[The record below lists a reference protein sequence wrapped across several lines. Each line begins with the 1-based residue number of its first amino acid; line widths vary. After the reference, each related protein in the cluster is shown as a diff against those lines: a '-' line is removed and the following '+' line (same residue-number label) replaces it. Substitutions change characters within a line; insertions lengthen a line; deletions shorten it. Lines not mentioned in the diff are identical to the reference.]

1 MVDIQLLTFST
12 AGSIPMIEILA
23 GEFLMGSDETDPD
36 RHPDETPQHLVRLQ
50 GFSMSQSPITQAQW
64 RAVAMLPKVDQDLNP
79 DPSYFKGAN
88 LPVERVSWHDAIEF
102 CARLSIK
109 TRKAITLPSEAQW
122 EYACRAGTTTAY
134 AFGDTLTNQM
144 ANLEGD
150 GTTPVG
156 TYPANKWG
164 LHDMHGNVWEWC
176 LDIYHASYEGAP
188 TDGRA
193 WVDGDSLGK
202 SSAVDLGTTDLGIVA
217 RPTAAGFPQA
227 AATLKP
233 AFASV
238 ASVGD
243 RLRVLR
249 GGCWYSDPCSC
260 RLAYRA
266 GNHPDNR
273 DYFTGFR
280 VCCLP
285 WATGSILY
293 P

>member
-1 MVDIQLLTFST
+1 MVDTQLLAIST
-12 AGSIPMIEILA
+12 AGSIPMIEIPA

-36 RHPDETPQHLVRLQ
+36 RYPNETPQHLVRLQ
-50 GFSMSQSPITQAQW
+50 RFSMSQSPITQAQW
-64 RAVAMLPKVDQDLNP
+64 RAVAMLSKVDRDLNP

-102 CARLSIK
+102 CARLSIA
-109 TRKAITLPSEAQW
+109 TRKPITLPSEAQW

-134 AFGDTLTNQM
+134 AFGDTLINQM
-144 ANLEGD
+144 ANFEGD

-164 LHDMHGNVWEWC
+164 LHDMHGNVWDWC

-193 WVDGDSLGK
+193 WVNGDS
-202 SSAVDLGTTDLGIVA
+202 
-217 RPTAAGFPQA
+217 
-227 AATLKP
+227 
-233 AFASV
+233 
-238 ASVGD
+238 
-243 RLRVLR
+243 LRVLR
-249 GGCWYSDPCSC
+249 GGSWNCYPRLCRSAYRTGGHPDC
-260 RLAYRA
+260 RL
-266 GNHPDNR
+266 N
-273 DYFTGFR
+273 FIGFR

>member
-1 MVDIQLLTFST
+1 MTDTQLLAFST
-12 AGSIPMIEILA
+12 AVSIPMIEIPA
-23 GEFLMGSDETDPD
+23 GEFLIGSDVSDPD
-36 RHPDETPQHLVRLQ
+36 SHPDERPQHLVRLQ
-50 GFSMSQSPITQAQW
+50 GFSMSQGPITQAQW
-64 RAVAMLPKVDQDLNP
+64 RAVAMLPPVDRKLDP
-79 DPSYFKGAN
+79 DPAYFKGDN

-109 TRKAITLPSEAQW
+109 TRKPITLPSEAQW

-144 ANLEGD
+144 ANFEGNT
-150 GTTPVG
+150 TTPVG
-156 TYPANKWG
+156 TYPANPWG

-176 LDIYHASYEGAP
+176 LDSYHDSYEGAP

-193 WVDGDSLGK
+193 WVEGDRLGK
-202 SSAVDLGTTDLGIVA
+202 CSAGDLGSAIPGTVA
-217 RPTAAGFPQA
+217 RLTASGSPR
-227 AATLKP
+227 TP
-233 AFASV
+233 APSTPVSASV

-249 GGCWYSDPCSC
+249 GGSWLFYPRDC
-260 RLAYRA
+260 RSAFRYGLR
-266 GNHPDNR
+266 PDGRVNNI
-273 DYFTGFR
+273 GFR

-285 WATGSILY
+285 RATGLILY